1 MFNKMFI
8 YFIRTMAL
16 LLLASSAIAQ
26 AIYRNRSGLG
36 LMTIIK
42 INSLVAV
49 PVIKSIHRGLLQ
61 FRNS

>member
-8 YFIRTMAL
+8 YFIRTMVL
-16 LLLASSAIAQ
+16 LLLASNAIAQ

-49 PVIKSIHRGLLQ
+49 PVKKSIHRGLLQ
-61 FRNS
+61 LRNS